1 MASVLEI
8 LQGAL
13 NCERTLRFDQ
23 RRNFI
28 HAIMS
33 LDRDIKRVDPSYS
46 VCFDN
51 AKQELEVDIGNGVEN
66 INSAVERLTRQHLEA
81 RAKEV
86 RLIKHSTTNGDKPP
100 VELLAAILQLP
111 GIEVVTS
118 ASHSILPPEA
128 YAVFIESI
136 DSADSANWSWL
147 VVDVAIELIPT
158 CVRFALPARVNDR
171 LVVLAFQHGDQPVFN
186 AVAPMD
192 EHTGRFWVAWRQ
204 EADDASD

>member
-8 LQGAL
+8 LQRAL
-13 NCERTLRFDQ
+13 NCERILRFDQ

-28 HAIMS
+28 HTIMS

-51 AKQELEVDIGNGVEN
+51 AKQELEVDIGSGVEN

-81 RAKEV
+81 RAKDV

-100 VELLAAILQLP
+100 VELLTAALCLP
-111 GIEVVTS
+111 AISVVAS

-147 VVDVAIELIPT
+147 VVDVGVELTPV

-192 EHTGRFWVAWRQ
+192 ERAGRFWVAWRQ